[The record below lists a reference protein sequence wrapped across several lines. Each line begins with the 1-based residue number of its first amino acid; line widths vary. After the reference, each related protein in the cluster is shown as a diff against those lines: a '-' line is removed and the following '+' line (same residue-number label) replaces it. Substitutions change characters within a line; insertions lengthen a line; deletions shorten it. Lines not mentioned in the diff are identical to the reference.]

1 MNTRTCIVCR
11 GKDIKSNL
19 VRLVKFNDDI
29 YVDMIKELSG
39 RGVYVH
45 KTMECLD
52 KMCKAKSLDRA
63 FKMKVSDKRYSYLKG
78 TISE

>member
-19 VRLVKFNDDI
+19 VRLVKFKDDI
-29 YVDMIKELSG
+29 YIDMIKELSG

-45 KTMECLD
+45 KTTECLD
-52 KMCKAKSLDRA
+52 KMCKTKSFDRA
-63 FKMKVSDKRYSYLKG
+63 FKMKVLDKRYSYLKG